1 MRTPDEGRL
10 LPHPREFRWS
20 SSGGGGLP
28 ISPVMT
34 PFEERAV
41 VGSTGAAPLV
51 FGDDADATVVEH
63 RSTRAAG
70 LSARE
75 RVALAVVGG
84 GFLVVLAALVAFV
97 PVHREPGIEIVVLYV
112 VVYALVSRI
121 EFEVFTG
128 ASVPTQLVLV
138 PMLFVLPLRLVPVA
152 VAGGL
157 VLGYTLDWLSGR
169 IAVERVA
176 FGVVSSWHAVGPV
189 VVLAASGER
198 TLAWSSVP
206 LYAVALGAQFAF
218 ELAAIGLQERIA

>member
-84 GFLVVLAALVAFV
+84 GFLAVLAALVAFV
-97 PVHREPGIEIVVLYV
+97 PVHRDPGLEIVLLYV
-112 VVYALVSRI
+112 AVYALVSRI

-157 VLGYTLDWLSGR
+157 VLCYALDWLSGR
-169 IAVERVA
+169 IAPERIA
-176 FGVVSSWHAVGPV
+176 LSVVGSWHAVGPV
-189 VVLAASGER
+189 LVLAVIGER

-206 LYAVALGAQFAF
+206 IYLVALAAPFA
-218 ELAAIGLQERIA
+218 LGLGVAPAHER